1 MGYFRELPD
10 LEYQSPLQH
19 KNSSLEYVRV
29 KNFFRRVV
37 LREDLKDRF
46 VLFNKYQIPDGAR
59 PDTVAE
65 EIYGKA
71 DYDWVVLLT
80 AGITNVRDQWPL
92 SDRDLY
98 MYVLK
103 KYGEQDINDAHHYE
117 TKEVKDS
124 LGRLILPAGQVVDYN
139 FTIPDP
145 DNKNNVDIN
154 PVVIVSNFEYE
165 VRNND
170 QKRSIYLLK
179 SSYLQQYLNDMR
191 TIMHYDQ
198 GSQYVDKKLIRT
210 ENTRLIGP

>member
-117 TKEVKDS
+117 TKEVKNS
-124 LGRLILPAGQVVDYN
+124 
-139 FTIPDP
+139 
-145 DNKNNVDIN
+145 
-154 PVVIVSNFEYE
+154 
-165 VRNND
+165 
-170 QKRSIYLLK
+170 
-179 SSYLQQYLNDMR
+179 
-191 TIMHYDQ
+191 
-198 GSQYVDKKLIRT
+198 
-210 ENTRLIGP
+210 

>member
-1 MGYFRELPD
+1 M
-10 LEYQSPLQH
+10 
-19 KNSSLEYVRV
+19 
-29 KNFFRRVV
+29 
-37 LREDLKDRF
+37 
-46 VLFNKYQIPDGAR
+46 
-59 PDTVAE
+59 
-65 EIYGKA
+65 
-71 DYDWVVLLT
+71 
-80 AGITNVRDQWPL
+80 
-92 SDRDLY
+92 
-98 MYVLK
+98 
-103 KYGEQDINDAHHYE
+103 
-117 TKEVKDS
+117 
-124 LGRLILPAGQVVDYN
+124 ILPAGQVVNYN

>member
-46 VLFNKYQIPDGAR
+46 VLFDKYQIPDGAR
-59 PDTVAE
+59 PDIVAE
-65 EIYGKA
+65 EFYGKA

-98 MYVLK
+98 RYVEA
-103 KYGEQDINDAHHYE
+103 KYGDKDMNNPHHYE
-117 TKEVKDS
+117 TTEVKDS

-145 DNKNNVDIN
+145 NNKNNVDLN
-154 PVVIVSNFEYE
+154 PVVSVSNFEYE
-165 VRNND
+165 VFKNNE
-170 QKRSIYLLK
+170 KRSIYLLK
-179 SSYLQQYLNDMR
+179 SSYLQQYLNDLR
-191 TIMHYDQ
+191 SIMHYDQ